1 MKNPFK
7 LIYKAIQSSI
17 LCIRFPFLYP
27 RNRFTGLHYNNW
39 KVKEYCSKLA
49 EKYKYNGK
57 QDPGAKKVYNLK
69 ISKYNTLGTYYTY
82 WTNWWAEILYNT
94 ITWYHNVFLQILHCI
109 PTYTELDAMPSGW
122 RKAFGIQMCKE
133 IKHALLKAGGKKA
146 LYKYRITQIKEK
158 YGELCWYDGFSYVD
172 VQKIIQKYEYISAR
186 TCIECGNVA
195 TGYTPIEYWKSPYCD
210 NCKPKD
216 SKYFIDFG
224 LRVKVNDKEY
234 TSDTWYGYTGDINYR
249 DNDLGK
255 VKNNYKEYIEN
266 SEK

>member
-27 RNRFTGLHYNNW
+27 RNLCTGLHYNNW
-39 KVKEYCSKLA
+39 RIKEYCLKLSK
-49 EKYKYNGK
+49 KYKYNGK
-57 QDPGAKKVYNLK
+57 QDPGTKKVYNLK

-82 WTNWWAEILYNT
+82 WTNRWAKILYNV
-94 ITWYHNVFLQILHCI
+94 ISWYHNVFLQILHCI
-109 PTYTELDAMPSGW
+109 PTYTELDVMPNGW

-133 IKHALLKAGGKKA
+133 IKHALLKAGGREA

-158 YGELCWYDGFSYVD
+158 YGELRWYDEYSYLD

-186 TCIECGNVA
+186 TCIECGDVA
-195 TGYTPIEYWKSPYCD
+195 TGYTPIEYWRSPYCD
-210 NCKPKD
+210 NCKPKN

-224 LRVKVNDKEY
+224 LKVEVNGKEY

-249 DNDLGK
+249 GNNSEE

>member
-39 KVKEYCSKLA
+39 KVKNCCSKLA
-49 EKYKYNGK
+49 EKYKRGGTK
-57 QDPGAKKVYNLK
+57 GPGTKKVYNLK
-69 ISKYNTLGTYYTY
+69 VDKYKTLGTYYTY
-82 WTNWWAEILYNT
+82 WTTWWAKILYNS
-94 ITWYHNVFLQILHCI
+94 ITWYHNIFLQIPHCI
-109 PTYTELDAMPSGW
+109 PTYIELDAMPEGW
-122 RKAFGIQMCKE
+122 RKSFGIQMCKE
-133 IKHALLKAGGKKA
+133 IKHALLKAGGTKA

-158 YGELCWYDGFSYVD
+158 YGELCWYDEYSYLD
-172 VQKIIQKYEYISAR
+172 VRKIIQKYEYISAR
-186 TCIECGNVA
+186 TCIKCGELA

-216 SKYFIDFG
+216 SKYFINFG
-224 LRVKVNDKEY
+224 LRVKVDDKEY
-234 TSDTWYGYTGDINYR
+234 TSDSWYGYTGNINYR
-249 DNDLGK
+249 DNQEAE
-255 VKNNYKEYIEN
+255 NNYKEYIEI

>member
-27 RNRFTGLHYNNW
+27 RNLCTGLHYNNW
-39 KVKEYCSKLA
+39 RIKEYCSKLA
-49 EKYKYNGK
+49 EKYKYSGK

-69 ISKYNTLGTYYTY
+69 INKYNTLGTYYTY
-82 WTNWWAEILYNT
+82 WTNRWAKILYNI
-94 ITWYHNVFLQILHCI
+94 ITWYHNVFLQIFHCI

-133 IKHALLKAGGKKA
+133 IKHALLKAGWREG
-146 LYKYRITQIKEK
+146 LYKYRIVQIKEK
-158 YGELCWYDGFSYVD
+158 YGELRWYDEYSYVD
-172 VQKIIQKYEYISAR
+172 VQKIIQKYEYISER
-186 TCIECGNVA
+186 TCIECGELA

-210 NCKPKD
+210 NCRPKD

-224 LRVKVNDKEY
+224 LRVKVDDEEY
-234 TSDTWYGYTGDINYR
+234 TSDTWYGYTGNINYR
-249 DNDLGK
+249 DNQEAE
-255 VKNNYKEYIEN
+255 NNYKEYIEI